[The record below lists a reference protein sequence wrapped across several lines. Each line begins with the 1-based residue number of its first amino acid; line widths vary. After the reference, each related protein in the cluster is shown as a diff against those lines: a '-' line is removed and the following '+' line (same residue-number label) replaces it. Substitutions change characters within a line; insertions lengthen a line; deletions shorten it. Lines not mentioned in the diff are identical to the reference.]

1 MKRLIAIALL
11 LALPGCA
18 NLKFQWSA
26 SYATDDL
33 QADIEEARTTK

>member
-1 MKRLIAIALL
+1 MKRMIVIALL

-26 SYATDDL
+26 SYATENLRADL
-33 QADIEEARTTK
+33 EDVK